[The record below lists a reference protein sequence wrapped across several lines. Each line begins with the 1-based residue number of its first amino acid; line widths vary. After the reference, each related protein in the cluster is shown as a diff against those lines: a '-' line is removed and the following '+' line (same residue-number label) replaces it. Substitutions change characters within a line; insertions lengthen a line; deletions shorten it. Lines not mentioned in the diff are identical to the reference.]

1 MKIEYSDGTYHNVD
15 CYRFCRAIL
24 ENGKEVFFIEYK
36 DYSNNRDGD
45 YTDSY
50 AIIACNDGVWHK
62 VNEKINYSVLAS
74 HIVQEYNPEILGK
87 KLNFYRENKSNV
99 IDNFNKKS
107 ATIQTQTQV
116 KRQEKPPF
124 KNNEEQFFTN
134 ISDNSEYYQTQTQT
148 QREEIPP
155 KNRNEKENE
164 KNIYVVLPT
173 IGGKGQII
181 DFNTLHSLDKPF
193 TGFIVTKFI
202 INDDL
207 KKTQLSVYDKSYSD
221 DFKVYNHIELNDD
234 TIQKIL
240 KNLDKQG
247 ATIQNINELKD
258 LTIGNCRYQFVP
270 SNDRMYRM
278 SLNYQLETVVL
289 PFKKGYDDIKSKD
302 MLRRFM
308 LNTALGYLKMPY
320 INYVELIPILN
331 EENKAEL
338 FSLMAEYYKLK
349 SIANTN
355 NTEYNEYNE
364 YSEDIAIPKDSYDLE
379 TTISKL
385 KTENLLLTKSLL
397 ISNKQLSE
405 AEKRQK
411 QTNEL
416 KAFCNFF
423 ASIGADTNG
432 LSQIIEQNDENYR
445 KNRK

>member
-15 CYRFCRAIL
+15 CYRFCRAVL
-24 ENGKEVFFIEYK
+24 ENGDEVFFIEYK

-50 AIIACNDGVWHK
+50 AIIVYNDGIWHK
-62 VNEKINYSVLAS
+62 VDKKIDYSVLAS
-74 HIVQEYNPEILGK
+74 HIVQEYNPDVLGK
-87 KLNFYRENKSNV
+87 KLNFYRENKSNA
-99 IDNFNKKS
+99 IDSFDEKG

-124 KNNEEQFFTN
+124 KNSDSQSFTN
-134 ISDNSEYYQTQTQT
+134 ISDNSKYYQTQTQT
-148 QREEIPP
+148 QREQIPP
-155 KNRNEKENE
+155 KNREEEK
-164 KNIYVVLPT
+164 IVYVVLPT
-173 IGGKGQII
+173 VGGKGQII
-181 DFNTLHSLDKPF
+181 DFNALHSLDKPF

-202 INDDL
+202 INDEL
-207 KKTQLSVYDKSYSD
+207 KKTQLRVWDKSYSD
-221 DFKVYNHIELNDD
+221 DFRVYNHIELNDD

-247 ATIQNINELKD
+247 ATIQDINELKD

-278 SLNYQLETVVL
+278 SLNYQLEDVVL
-289 PFKKGYDDIKSKD
+289 PFKKGYDNIKSKD

-308 LNTALGYLKMPY
+308 LNTALGYLKMSFV
-320 INYVELIPILN
+320 NYVELDPRLN
-331 EENKAEL
+331 EEDKARL
-338 FSLMAEYYKLK
+338 FSLMAENSKLK

-364 YSEDIAIPKDSYDLE
+364 YSEDIVIPKDSYDLE

-397 ISNKQLSE
+397 ISNKQLSD
-405 AEKRQK
+405 AEKR
-411 QTNEL
+411 
-416 KAFCNFF
+416 
-423 ASIGADTNG
+423 
-432 LSQIIEQNDENYR
+432 R
-445 KNRK
+445 K